1 MSCASRRVKVMFI
14 LGCGSSREN
23 AIISGLLPNLLA
35 IRSNGGASATCLPW
49 FGSMAWQEAQRA
61 CAKRFPLSES
71 AVAAKDADTSSSNG
85 NRKHKE
91 LSCPFLGDLLRELHP
106 LHINRISFLHQVGL
120 NATSAL
126 RVWGRLNS
134 FGILT
139 ICRRHR
145 LGL

>member
-61 CAKRFPLSES
+61 CAKRFPLSAS
-71 AVAAKDADTSSSNG
+71 AAKDADTSSSNG
-85 NRKHKE
+85 SRKHKE

-106 LHINRISFLHQVGL
+106 LHITPDIISSSRRLERDLGIEGL
-120 NATSAL
+120 GRTELVLRLDDLEQMSA
-126 RVWGRLNS
+126 RA
-134 FGILT
+134 
-139 ICRRHR
+139 
-145 LGL
+145 